1 MIGSHGPQAEPHRRI
16 VRIDSFK
23 HLSMALSVSPTAAE
37 RTADTSLPS
46 PLVPISSLPFF
57 IAPFQSLLHL
67 VPAHLTDSKLA
78 TPFPGLRVSFARSQ
92 IAEEESPS
100 GMLVRSGSYVVRS
113 RITDDDEKVWLDF
126 EWGFKVRYSL
136 PSLTSRLGP
145 VLVVFRPCW
154 PLKTP
159 KSGRKKYSL
168 G

>member
-16 VRIDSFK
+16 VRTDSFK

-37 RTADTSLPS
+37 RTADASLPS
-46 PLVPISSLPFF
+46 PLI
-57 IAPFQSLLHL
+57 LLHL